1 LNNASI
7 FCSFYDQSPLL
18 VTGSDVDMFEPGSI
32 YEIEDFINN
41 SRMLLKQLNSFFQ
54 IIDLLK
60 LDEKTGL

>member
-1 LNNASI
+1 VI
-7 FCSFYDQSPLL
+7 
-18 VTGSDVDMFEPGSI
+18 GSDVDMFEPGSI

>member
-18 VTGSDVDMFEPGSI
+18 VIGSDVDMFEPGSI

-54 IIDLLK
+54 IIDVLK